1 MPNHVYRAT
10 KAGIPEDSPQMPLGA
25 ALSLIIRARVN
36 PVFLIIFAV
45 MILSMTGYG
54 QAIAEFERFTIKTDI
69 RSVNG
74 KALDINL
81 RIPRELY
88 TKEFILR
95 NEISKNVVRG
105 SVNMNINIEYKDV
118 ALSARKINKEL
129 AISYLKELANIAN
142 TMALPNENLM
152 QNVLLLPEVMKTI
165 NEEMS
170 DDDFASVMQSVSQAL
185 DHFINFRKQEGASL
199 EKVLRQSVHN
209 ISGIIKE
216 IEALEGRRM
225 TAIRDRLTKDL
236 TDLKER
242 IKVDENRFEQELI
255 YYIERLDITEEKVRL
270 RNHCSYFE
278 QVMEEENCGKKL
290 NFVSQEMGREINTM
304 GSKANDARI
313 QQLVVLMKDELEKIK
328 EQCLNVL

>member
-1 MPNHVYRAT
+1 
-10 KAGIPEDSPQMPLGA
+10 
-25 ALSLIIRARVN
+25 
-36 PVFLIIFAV
+36 

-54 QAIAEFERFTIKTDI
+54 QAILEFERFTIKADI

-88 TKEFILR
+88 NKEFLLR
-95 NEISKNVVRG
+95 NEISKQAVRG

-118 ALSARKINKEL
+118 ALSARKINREL
-129 AISYLKELANIAN
+129 ALSYLKELSQIAN
-142 TMALPNENLM
+142 MMALPNENLM

-165 NEEMS
+165 NEEIS
-170 DDDFASVMQSVSQAL
+170 DEDFKSVMKSIGLSIRN
-185 DHFINFRKQEGASL
+185 FIAFRTQEGASL
-199 EKVLRQSVHN
+199 EKVLSQSVKN
-209 ISGIIKE
+209 ISELVNE
-216 IEALEGRRM
+216 IETHESRRM
-225 TAIRDRLTKDL
+225 NTIRERLTKDL
-236 TDLKER
+236 TDIKDR

-270 RNHCSYFE
+270 RNHCIYFI
-278 QVMEEENCGKKL
+278 QVMQEENCGRKL
-290 NFVSQEMGREINTM
+290 NFVSQEMGREINTI
-304 GSKANDARI
+304 GSKANDAKI

>member
-1 MPNHVYRAT
+1 
-10 KAGIPEDSPQMPLGA
+10 MPLGA
-25 ALSLIIRARVN
+25 AINVIISARVN
-36 PVFLIIFAV
+36 PAFLIIFAI

-225 TAIRDRLTKDL
+225 TAIRERLTKDL

-304 GSKANDARI
+304 GSKANDAKI

>member
-1 MPNHVYRAT
+1 
-10 KAGIPEDSPQMPLGA
+10 MPLGA
-25 ALSLIIRARVN
+25 AINVIIRARVN
-36 PVFLIIFAV
+36 PAFLIIFAI

-225 TAIRDRLTKDL
+225 TAIRERLTKDL

-304 GSKANDARI
+304 GSKANDAKI

>member
-1 MPNHVYRAT
+1 
-10 KAGIPEDSPQMPLGA
+10 MPLGA

-225 TAIRDRLTKDL
+225 TAIRERLTKDL

-304 GSKANDARI
+304 GSKANDAKI